1 MKNLTLYVFYLSLL
15 FLAELLYL
23 RLARSFNIQA
33 IPNERSAHSQNT
45 LVGGGIIVP
54 LACILYFCTSNF
66 QYPFFIIGILLVSF
80 VSLIDDVR
88 EVSIKVRLLSQII
101 AISLIFFQFN
111 LYTSST
117 LLVMIV
123 VACIMTISLNAYNF
137 LDGIN
142 GMTSA
147 YSLIQLAC
155 LYYINQFKVH
165 FIDGHLLI
173 IIALAVIVFTYFNF
187 RVKAICFAGDVG
199 SISIALIVC
208 GCIFK
213 LIMLTHNFIFI
224 NLLLVYY
231 LDAVSTFIF
240 RWLQGQD
247 VFKAHKKHFY
257 LFLVNDL
264 KWPHLT
270 VASLY
275 ATVQLVIN
283 LIVINAFDIK
293 GSSSNY
299 YHLQYAGLFIG
310 VAALVVAIMRIKLE
324 GRQIYMK
331 KHVAPVVPDQKDKRN
346 FNVIK

>member
-1 MKNLTLYVFYLSLL
+1 
-15 FLAELLYL
+15 
-23 RLARSFNIQA
+23 
-33 IPNERSAHSQNT
+33 
-45 LVGGGIIVP
+45 
-54 LACILYFCTSNF
+54 
-66 QYPFFIIGILLVSF
+66 LLVSF

-111 LYTSST
+111 LHTSST

-165 FIDGHLLI
+165 FIDEHLLI

-208 GCIFK
+208 SCIFK

-293 GSSSNY
+293 GTSSNY

-310 VAALVVAIMRIKLE
+310 VTALVVAIMRIKLE

-331 KHVAPVVPDQKDKRN
+331 KHVAPVVSDQKDKRN